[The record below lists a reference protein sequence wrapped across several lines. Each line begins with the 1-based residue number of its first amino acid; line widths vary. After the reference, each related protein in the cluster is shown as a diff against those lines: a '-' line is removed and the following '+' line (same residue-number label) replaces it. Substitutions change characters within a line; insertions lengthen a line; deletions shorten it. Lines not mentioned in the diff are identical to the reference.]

1 MRIKAFLCG
10 LAAWLLAANVHAVG
24 EVTGCGTETSNLKAS
39 KVLYVT
45 PSAGAS
51 GSGTSF
57 SSPMSFTAAL
67 NAVAA
72 GQMILLQPGKY
83 AVPYKAGAKNTITLS
98 KSGTAS
104 APIYMVAANCG
115 KAVIDFSFPEK
126 TYVQDS
132 FGFALK
138 GSYWYFKGIDVTR
151 AGYQGVYVT
160 GKYNTFENCAFYENR
175 NTGLEIN
182 KGGAYTTVLNSD
194 AYRNYDPKKSG
205 SMADGFGPKQTQGP
219 GNRFIGCRAWENSDD
234 GFDLFDSPEV
244 VTIES
249 SWAFRNGINLWNA
262 ASFAGNGNGFKL
274 GGNATLARNRI
285 TQSVAFGNPSKGFD
299 QNNNAGGITAI
310 NNTSFKNGINFGF
323 CSAVKSG
330 EKHVFRNNVSVSAS
344 QDICNADSKN
354 NTWNT
359 GLAASTA
366 DFESLDLSLATA
378 PRNPDGTLPSN
389 KLFRLASG
397 SKLINAGVN
406 AGLPYQ
412 GSAPDLGAF
421 ERQ

>member
-1 MRIKAFLCG
+1 
-10 LAAWLLAANVHAVG
+10 
-24 EVTGCGTETSNLKAS
+24 
-39 KVLYVT
+39 
-45 PSAGAS
+45 
-51 GSGTSF
+51 
-57 SSPMSFTAAL
+57 
-67 NAVAA
+67 
-72 GQMILLQPGKY
+72 
-83 AVPYKAGAKNTITLS
+83 
-98 KSGTAS
+98 
-104 APIYMVAANCG
+104 
-115 KAVIDFSFPEK
+115 
-126 TYVQDS
+126 
-132 FGFALK
+132 
-138 GSYWYFKGIDVTR
+138 
-151 AGYQGVYVT
+151 
-160 GKYNTFENCAFYENR
+160 
-175 NTGLEIN
+175 
-182 KGGAYTTVLNSD
+182 
-194 AYRNYDPKKSG
+194 
-205 SMADGFGPKQTQGP
+205 
-219 GNRFIGCRAWENSDD
+219 
-234 GFDLFDSPEV
+234 LFDSPEV
-244 VTIES
+244 VSIES
-249 SWAFRNGINLWNA
+249 SWAFRNGINLWNVS
-262 ASFAGNGNGFKL
+262 SFAGNGNGFKL
-274 GGNATLARNRI
+274 GGNATVARNHI

-366 DFESLDLSLATA
+366 DFESIDLSLATA